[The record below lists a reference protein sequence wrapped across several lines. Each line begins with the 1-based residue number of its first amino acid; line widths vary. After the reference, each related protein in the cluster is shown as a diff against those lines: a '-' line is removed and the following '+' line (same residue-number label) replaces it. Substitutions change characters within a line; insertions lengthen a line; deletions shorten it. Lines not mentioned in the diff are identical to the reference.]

1 MRGGRSTS
9 TSGVGPRFTHREL
22 EASKGPIR
30 EAGKKTEERRSAHHT
45 ARKTS
50 RHEREPDEQEQPRTP
65 HRAGIS
71 KVLMSLHSVLV
82 DEVDDD
88 HSQEGTDAG

>member
-9 TSGVGPRFTHREL
+9 TSGVGPRSPHREL
-22 EASKGPIR
+22 EARKGLIR
-30 EAGKKTEERRSAHHT
+30 EAGKKTEERSAHHT

-50 RHEREPDEQEQPRTP
+50 RHEREPDKQEQPRTP

>member
-9 TSGVGPRFTHREL
+9 TSGVGPRSPHREL
-22 EASKGPIR
+22 EARKGPIR
-30 EAGKKTEERRSAHHT
+30 EAGKKTEERSAHHT

-50 RHEREPDEQEQPRTP
+50 RHEREPNEQEQPRTP